1 MPASLVDAD
10 SLLAID
16 VGSITTR
23 AALFDVVE
31 GRYRFIAAGLA
42 PSTAGAPFKDISEGI
57 RQAIE
62 NLESVTGR
70 TFLGEN
76 HRLILPSAEGQGVDT
91 VAASYSAGPPLKT
104 VVVGLLN
111 DVSLESLQRLARGT
125 YARVLDTI
133 GMNDTRRPEEQIDS
147 LLQISPD
154 LVLVAGGTNDGATRS
169 VQRLLETIGL
179 ACYLL
184 PMEKHPALLYAGN
197 QQLAEQVKSSLQ
209 ALTSALAISPN
220 LRPTLEL
227 EDLQPAQHLLSGL
240 YNQVRRL
247 QMNGVD
253 ELNAWAGNTLVPTA
267 YAEGRVIRFLS
278 QGYDPGKGILCADL
292 GASAAT
298 LAAGFAGSLSMGVY
312 PQLGMG
318 EGLSGLLRYTSIDE
332 ICRWL
337 PMEIASETVLE
348 YLQNKAIHPASLPAT
363 AEEMAIE
370 HAIARQNLLLAFTS
384 LSKEFSRS
392 VRRIAPGLTPY
403 FEPIL
408 AAGST
413 LTRAPSFGHSLL
425 ILLDSLQPVGIT
437 TVIMDQNGLLPGL
450 GAAASRNPLVP
461 VQVLESGAFQLLA
474 TVIAPLVSARAGTP
488 VLRAR
493 LVLANGN
500 ESRAEIRQ
508 GGLEMLPITP
518 GQSGRLYLQLLHGAD
533 VGFGPGR
540 MPKDGIPVTG
550 TALGLVF
557 DARGRPLRL
566 MAEPGRRREML
577 KKWLQAVGG

>member
-1 MPASLVDAD
+1 
-10 SLLAID
+10 
-16 VGSITTR
+16 
-23 AALFDVVE
+23 
-31 GRYRFIAAGLA
+31 
-42 PSTAGAPFKDISEGI
+42 
-57 RQAIE
+57 
-62 NLESVTGR
+62 
-70 TFLGEN
+70 
-76 HRLILPSAEGQGVDT
+76 
-91 VAASYSAGPPLKT
+91 
-104 VVVGLLN
+104 
-111 DVSLESLQRLARGT
+111 
-125 YARVLDTI
+125 
-133 GMNDTRRPEEQIDS
+133 
-147 LLQISPD
+147 
-154 LVLVAGGTNDGATRS
+154 
-169 VQRLLETIGL
+169 
-179 ACYLL
+179 
-184 PMEKHPALLYAGN
+184 
-197 QQLAEQVKSSLQ
+197 
-209 ALTSALAISPN
+209 
-220 LRPTLEL
+220 
-227 EDLQPAQHLLSGL
+227 
-240 YNQVRRL
+240 
-247 QMNGVD
+247 
-253 ELNAWAGNTLVPTA
+253 
-267 YAEGRVIRFLS
+267 
-278 QGYDPGKGILCADL
+278 
-292 GASAAT
+292 
-298 LAAGFAGSLSMGVY
+298 
-312 PQLGMG
+312 
-318 EGLSGLLRYTSIDE
+318 
-332 ICRWL
+332 
-337 PMEIASETVLE
+337 MEIASETVLE

-370 HAIARQNLLLAFTS
+370 HAIARQNLLLAFSS